1 MVYELLLIEA
11 GRRDPDEFTVDGIA
25 NFDRSKFD
33 LRGRAERWLVIE
45 GWGDVV
51 VDVDVAAV
59 LGRTSGAVADA
70 HADRD
75 TLIAAESTPII
86 SAANATR
93 TLGRDCAKST

>member
-1 MVYELLLIEA
+1 
-11 GRRDPDEFTVDGIA
+11 
-25 NFDRSKFD
+25 
-33 LRGRAERWLVIE
+33 
-45 GWGDVV
+45 